1 MPVVDFEENAAVAM
15 YYRLPAAV
23 KFWHVVGGLYFWEFF
38 STLDYE
44 WSAIRGRR
52 PWRWTMWVYS
62 LTRVSAL
69 LATILLMVCI
79 NKESPSICK
88 VVPLTHY
95 VSILSD
101 DSCLR
106 RQGAYYCAFAPFQSL
121 AYLGFAAATLL
132 IVLRIVAIW
141 NKNKAVVRIAIG
153 LWITNVAFLIQGR
166 SLSLPTNMSPKQTRF
181 VTGAI
186 RLRFAWFTDPKECLV
201 QSVKSFQLSL
211 IVALITNIVLLLTVI
226 VGLLRLRY
234 SGGGSFG
241 LQRFLWNQGIVW
253 FLLAI
258 VAEVPPVVFILNM
271 NVEVNL
277 MFQIPSPIVMS
288 IVASRMH
295 RGLTDY
301 ATETTEIISS
311 GFYEKKKNIP
321 IMKAKQGPGPA
332 AQVSLDPMEV
342 AVHTAVERYPAS
354 ESRPESSQLGSD
366 TDVDEQHS
374 DKTKSIG
381 LVIDHD
387 LDLEIGVAK

>member
-1 MPVVDFEENAAVAM
+1 
-15 YYRLPAAV
+15 
-23 KFWHVVGGLYFWEFF
+23 
-38 STLDYE
+38 
-44 WSAIRGRR
+44 
-52 PWRWTMWVYS
+52 MWVYS

-69 LATILLMVCI
+69 LATILLMVCVD
-79 NKESPSICK
+79 KESPSICK
-88 VVPLTHY
+88 IVPLTHY
-95 VSILSD
+95 
-101 DSCLR
+101 
-106 RQGAYYCAFAPFQSL
+106 SL

-153 LWITNVAFLIQGR
+153 LWIINVAFLIQ
-166 SLSLPTNMSPKQTRF
+166 
-181 VTGAI
+181 GAI
-186 RLRFAWFTDPKECLV
+186 RLRFAWFTDPNRCLV

-253 FLLAI
+253 LLLAV
-258 VAEVPPVVFILNM
+258 VAEVPPVVFILDM
-271 NVEVNL
+271 NKEVNL

-301 ATETTEIISS
+301 ATESTEIISS
-311 GFYEKKKNIP
+311 GFYEKRKNIP
-321 IMKAKQGPGPA
+321 VMKAKQRPGPA

-342 AVHTAVERYPAS
+342 AVDTAVERYLAS
-354 ESRPESSQLGSD
+354 ESRTESSQLGSD

-374 DKTKSIG
+374 DKTKSIE